1 MGDEVYDFILN
12 YYEKSPDENI
22 QVIERD
28 DEVEQEEGTLPH
40 DMKKDLCMNGYYYGT
55 TNKKM
60 YEELRVGKIEAQI
73 LWSKSCFFPCIWVFL
88 MPLKVIPCMNELLV
102 T

>member
-28 DEVEQEEGTLPH
+28 EEVEQEEGTLPH
-40 DMKKDLCMNGYYYGT
+40 DTKKDLYG
-55 TNKKM
+55 
-60 YEELRVGKIEAQI
+60 G
-73 LWSKSCFFPCIWVFL
+73 
-88 MPLKVIPCMNELLV
+88 
-102 T
+102 